1 MQAIT
6 ALAHLHSTV
15 LFFVDISEQ
24 CGYPIKQQVALYH
37 SIKPLF
43 ANKPLLIVAN
53 KIDLKKFEDVA
64 QDDRALLESISKDRN
79 TSIIQMSNATEEGI
93 VNVKTQACELL
104 LAERYEKK
112 IKGKRMESVVNRIHI
127 ATPTPR
133 DDKDRPTSI
142 PDGVLEEKKKEE
154 KTKTK

>member
-1 MQAIT
+1 
-6 ALAHLHSTV
+6 
-15 LFFVDISEQ
+15 
-24 CGYPIKQQVALYH
+24 VAT
-37 SIKPLF
+37 
-43 ANKPLLIVAN
+43 
-53 KIDLKKFEDVA
+53 KIDLKKFEDVSS
-64 QDDRALLESISKDRN
+64 DDRALLESISKDRN

-93 VNVKTQACELL
+93 SNVKAQACELL

-142 PDGVLEEKKKEE
+142 PEAVLEEKKLKK
-154 KTKTK
+154 KT